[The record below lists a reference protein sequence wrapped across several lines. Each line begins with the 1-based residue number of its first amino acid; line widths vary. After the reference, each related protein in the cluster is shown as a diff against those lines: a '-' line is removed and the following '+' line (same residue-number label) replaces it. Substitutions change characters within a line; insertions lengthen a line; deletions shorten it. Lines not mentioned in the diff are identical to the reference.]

1 MLPGACAKG
10 QGIGNKSFHLD
21 NEPRSGCVCLA
32 SVGPLV
38 LRASRLGAHSLKQ
51 PSLRAL
57 PTLFLGSHSPH
68 IPWEFSFGLYEAEGL
83 EKEGTEMPK
92 VGWIAGSLLAMGPQK
107 GSPRP
112 QVTQPLKF
120 LLWTSV
126 SSSVTEGTMTVP

>member
-1 MLPGACAKG
+1 M
-10 QGIGNKSFHLD
+10 
-21 NEPRSGCVCLA
+21 A

-51 PSLRAL
+51 PSLST
-57 PTLFLGSHSPH
+57 PNFVPGVPHSPSLH